1 MFRWPNHHACNSI
14 AGGVAL
20 ATLYSASSSIMRVL
34 FAQNVNVKQAV
45 TVTYQLHTGKIT
57 RSDGSLVYTHL
68 SGDAPVGA

>member
-14 AGGVAL
+14 AGGAAL
-20 ATLYSASSSIMRVL
+20 ATSASSSIMRVL

-45 TVTYQLHTGKIT
+45 IVTYQLHTGKIT

-68 SGDAPVGA
+68 SGDVPVGA